1 MNNIQINDFEIGN
14 TLPLT
19 IIGGV
24 NVLESDQLCS
34 EVANTFVDL
43 SKNIH
48 LTLYLK
54 DHSIKQIDL
63 RINLFVA
70 QALLKGCICLKR

>member
-1 MNNIQINDFEIGN
+1 MSNIQINDFEIGN

-43 SKNIH
+43 SKKHSFNFIFKEFSSSKTPVVYAPFVNIIGIF
-48 LTLYLK
+48 T
-54 DHSIKQIDL
+54 
-63 RINLFVA
+63 
-70 QALLKGCICLKR
+70 

>member
-43 SKNIH
+43 SKKHSFNFISVSYTH
-48 LTLYLK
+48 LTLPT
-54 DHSIKQIDL
+54 S
-63 RINLFVA
+63 
-70 QALLKGCICLKR
+70 G

>member
-34 EVANTFVDL
+34 EVAL
-43 SKNIH
+43 SLIH
-48 LTLYLK
+48 
-54 DHSIKQIDL
+54 I
-63 RINLFVA
+63 
-70 QALLKGCICLKR
+70 